1 MITKRY
7 LNFDEPLMLEVAHI
21 SSTDDWTRVSDLTID
36 VNGYFKRYY
45 NAVQHPWRVDP
56 IHYVQID
63 DGGVPIPDDVVVT
76 FINKV
81 KNPNFQAQKKAGII
95 VMSNYSIGHYTIRFS
110 PESRLVYSGLAG
122 YANFT
127 MSDFSDMGLAT
138 VRVLVQTAN
147 GSGYWETF
155 LANPGNYINLSS
167 VSFKLY
173 EDRYAQV
180 IPDVDV
186 NLIKSLFS
194 DSYPIDPVLT
204 QQNIA
209 DANNG
214 DIDALTS
221 VMEASET
228 VDSIINGLRMIARM
242 AVDLKK
248 GQITLTNRH
257 QAKVRLKAKREFD
270 RKRKFP
276 GRRKYLE
283 REGSL
288 NNYDKDREDFYKSY
302 KRDLDEY
309 TRTRLSNLRKS
320 EIRELNDAI
329 ADTWL
334 NYRYNIMPNVMM
346 IKDACKALDHMNDE
360 YRTYRSK
367 KVDDV
372 DIPLKAGQIF
382 NGTASVTHRV
392 VTKRQLKNQDGLGS
406 MILSSLGLDVFVT
419 ALELVPIWGVV
430 VNWFSD
436 VSNFLQ
442 AIPWNVHYKQSVT
455 SYSTKIE
462 INGTILDKNGGS
474 VLIAGSTYYR
484 KVINPYE
491 YLGVH
496 VNLDLNTKR
505 YLDTVAYL
513 SKIVKVRK

>member
-7 LNFDEPLMLEVAHI
+7 LNFDEPQKLKV
-21 SSTDDWTRVSDLTID
+21 SRVTSTKDWVKFTQPTID
-36 VNGYFKRYY
+36 INAYFRKYY
-45 NAVQHPWRVDP
+45 SAVQHPWRVDP

-63 DGGVPIPDDVVVT
+63 DGGDKIPDDVVVS
-76 FINKV
+76 FVNKV
-81 KNPNFQAQKKAGII
+81 KNPSFQAQKKAGII

-110 PESRLVYSGLAG
+110 SENRLVYSGLVS

-127 MSDFSDMGLAT
+127 MSQFRDAGLAT
-138 VRVLVQTAN
+138 VRILVQSAD
-147 GSGYWETF
+147 GSGYWDTF
-155 LANPGNYINLSS
+155 LANPGDYISLGS
-167 VSFKLY
+167 VSFKMY

-180 IPDVDV
+180 VPNVEIEK
-186 NLIKSLFS
+186 IKALFS
-194 DSYPIDPVLT
+194 DSYPIDPVLA

-214 DIDALTS
+214 DIDALTAA
-221 VMEASET
+221 MEASET
-228 VDSIINGLRMIARM
+228 IDSIINGLRMIARM

-248 GQITLTNRH
+248 RQVTLTNQH

-288 NNYDKDREDFYKSY
+288 TNYDRDRENFYKVY

-329 ADTWL
+329 ANTWL

-367 KVDDV
+367 KVDHI
-372 DIPLKAGQIF
+372 DIPLLEGQIF

-406 MILSSLGLDVFVT
+406 MILSSIGLDVFVT
-419 ALELVPIWGVV
+419 ALELVPVWGVV

-436 VSNFLQ
+436 VSSFLQ

-462 INGTILDKNGGS
+462 INGTIMDKNGGS
-474 VLIAGSTYYR
+474 VKITGSTYYR

-496 VNLDLNTKR
+496 IIYNMNTKR
-505 YLDTVAYL
+505 FLDTIAFL
-513 SKIVKVRK
+513 SKKVKVN